1 LALTDNN
8 FKFPQTWRSNI
19 AVDRKLYMG
28 WTGTGEFIYNKD
40 VNGIYYINANL
51 PAAQA
56 TFTGVDARQ
65 RWVGASCTTP
75 TVGPC
80 ATRINNASGAQ
91 VTDAVVMKNQ
101 NIGRSWN
108 VAATLSKTFRA
119 GLTFKSAYSFGEA
132 KNTIDPGSIA
142 SGSYFSNQQHGDP
155 NNPGLGFS
163 QYSPGHRV
171 FVATSYNKQLFSFG
185 QTMISAFW
193 EARTI
198 GNSSYVFSGDA
209 NGDTGTSND
218 LLYVP
223 RNTAE
228 MNFLDITGAIPF
240 TAAQQASA
248 WDAYIAQDKYL
259 SKHRGAYA
267 VRNAVFFPLVKR
279 MDLSVAQ
286 DLFHSVAG
294 AKHGFQLRMD
304 ILNFG
309 NFLNHNWGVSQQMVS
324 NSPLISAGADANG
337 ALSYRMRVVSGKLMD
352 HTFDQTTNVTS
363 DVYRFQVTLKYTFN

>member
-1 LALTDNN
+1 
-8 FKFPQTWRSNI
+8 
-19 AVDRKLYMG
+19 MG

-75 TVGPC
+75 TAGPC
-80 ATRINNASGAQ
+80 ATRINNAAGAQ

-101 NIGRSWN
+101 NVGRSWN
-108 VAATLSKTFRA
+108 VAGTLSKTFRA
-119 GLTFKSAYSFGEA
+119 GLTFRSAYSYGEA

-142 SGSYFSNQQHGDP
+142 SGSYFGNQQHGDP
-155 NNPGLGFS
+155 NNPGLSFS

-171 FVATSYNKQLFSFG
+171 FIATSYNKQLFSFG
-185 QTMISAFW
+185 QTMVSAFW

-218 LLYVP
+218 LLYIP
-223 RNTAE
+223 RNTSE
-228 MNFLDITGAIPF
+228 MNFLDITGAVPF
-240 TAAQQASA
+240 TAAQQAAA
-248 WDAYIAQDKYL
+248 WDGYIVQDKYL
-259 SKHRGAYA
+259 SKHRGTYA

-294 AKHGFQLRMD
+294 AKHGFQLRVD
-304 ILNFG
+304 VLNFG
-309 NFLNHNWGVSQQMVS
+309 NLLNHNWGVSQAMVS

-363 DVYRFQVTLKYTFN
+363 DTYRFQVTLRYTFN